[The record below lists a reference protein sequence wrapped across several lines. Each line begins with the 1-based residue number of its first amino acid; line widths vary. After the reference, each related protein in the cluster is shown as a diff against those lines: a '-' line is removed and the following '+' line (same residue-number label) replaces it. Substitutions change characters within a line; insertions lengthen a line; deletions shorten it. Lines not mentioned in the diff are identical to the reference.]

1 MNPLIGREEELERT
15 MQILCR
21 KEKNNPLHIGEPGVG
36 KTAIVYG
43 LARLLN
49 EGKVPEPLKGAAVY
63 ALDLGTL
70 LAGTQYRGDFEK
82 RFREIM
88 DGIQK
93 EDKPI
98 VYIDEIHNIVGAG
111 AVNGGSFDVSNM
123 LKPYLASGEI
133 RFIGATTCLLYT
145 SRCV

>member
-1 MNPLIGREEELERT
+1 
-15 MQILCR
+15 
-21 KEKNNPLHIGEPGVG
+21 
-36 KTAIVYG
+36 
-43 LARLLN
+43 
-49 EGKVPEPLKGAAVY
+49 
-63 ALDLGTL
+63 
-70 LAGTQYRGDFEK
+70 
-82 RFREIM
+82 M

-133 RFIGATTCLLYT
+133 RFIGATTYEEYKKHFEKSKSLVRRFQNVEIKEPSEEDTVKIL
-145 SRCV
+145 

>member
-1 MNPLIGREEELERT
+1 M
-15 MQILCR
+15 
-21 KEKNNPLHIGEPGVG
+21 KE
-36 KTAIVYG
+36 
-43 LARLLN
+43 
-49 EGKVPEPLKGAAVY
+49 KVPEPLKGAAVY

-111 AVNGGSFDVSNM
+111 AVNGGAFDVSNM

-133 RFIGATTCLLYT
+133 RFIGANNL
-145 SRCV
+145 

>member
-21 KEKNNPLHIGEPGVG
+21 KDKNNPLHVGEPGVG
-36 KTAIVYG
+36 KTAIIYG

-49 EGKVPEPLKGAAVY
+49 EERVPEPLKGARIF
-63 ALDLGTL
+63 ALDLGSL
-70 LAGTQYRGDFEK
+70 LAGTQYRGEFEK

-88 DGIQK
+88 DGISQ
-93 EDKPI
+93 EEKPI

-111 AVNGGSFDVSNM
+111 AVNGGSFDISNM
-123 LKPYLASGEI
+123 LKPYLAA
-133 RFIGATTCLLYT
+133 GALH
-145 SRCV
+145 RRDDV